1 MITASAAAELRTE
14 VRALNLVK
22 LTNFAPGIVAHRS
35 RNVNFQF
42 QDRHFFGFVTLAPGR
57 NLVLG
62 GAALHAAM
70 IVATQLGFTDC

>member
-1 MITASAAAELRTE
+1 LRTE
-14 VRALNLVK
+14 VGALNLIE
-22 LTNFAPGIVAHRS
+22 LTNLAPSFVAHRS

-42 QDRHFFGFVTLAPGR
+42 QDRHVFGFVALAPGR

-70 IVATQLGFTDC
+70 MVSTQLGFTDC